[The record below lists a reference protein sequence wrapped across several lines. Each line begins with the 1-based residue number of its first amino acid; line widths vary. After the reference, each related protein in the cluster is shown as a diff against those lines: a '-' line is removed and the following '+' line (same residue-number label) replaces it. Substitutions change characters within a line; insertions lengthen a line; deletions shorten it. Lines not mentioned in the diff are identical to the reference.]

1 MFSFDHHLE
10 QARRPQMGQPALPQP
25 QRQQSD
31 NLVPYK
37 GDGLYDAAEYQFAD
51 TYVGEIQA
59 QG

>member
-10 QARRPQMGQPALPQP
+10 HARLPQMGQPALPQS

-31 NLVPYK
+31 NLMPYK
-37 GDGLYDAAEYQFAD
+37 GDGLYEPAECQFAD